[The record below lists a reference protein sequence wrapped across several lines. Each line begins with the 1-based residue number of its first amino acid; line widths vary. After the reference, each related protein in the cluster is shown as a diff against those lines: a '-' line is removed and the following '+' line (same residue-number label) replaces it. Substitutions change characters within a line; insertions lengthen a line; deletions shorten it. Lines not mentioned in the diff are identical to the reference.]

1 MDRRTGF
8 IVEELYRLGP
18 MSNQELSKHLALSP
32 ASITHLLQPLV
43 YHGVL
48 KERPP
53 EEYPEDLLEDDADD
67 GRKRRRKITV
77 TPNHQFGYVL
87 TGEVADGIVHFRKI
101 DFALSLDETF
111 HKSIQIETS
120 GNFTDQ
126 IAQTIKQIKKD

>member
-87 TGEVADGIVHFRKI
+87 TGEVADGVMRKLI
-101 DFALSLDETF
+101 EETPGRF
-111 HKSIQIETS
+111 TRAYENPSFEVYLLAPPGVDRVTS
-120 GNFTDQ
+120 R
-126 IAQTIKQIKKD
+126 